1 MNISQMKSAHWPEV
15 KRIYQEGINTGQATF
30 EQRPPA
36 TWITWSEKFL
46 HHLSLV
52 CLDNEQVLGW
62 AAISRVS
69 SRKAYQG
76 VGELSLYV
84 GLNAQGK
91 GIGKELME
99 RIISDSEEAGFWT
112 LQAGIFP
119 ENVVSIQL
127 HLKYGFRIVGRRE
140 KIGKMTYGP
149 KAGEWRDVLLMERR
163 GKEPGNPAIQGK
175 EIGSSRI

>member
-1 MNISQMKSAHWPEV
+1 MNISVMESTHWPEV
-15 KRIYQEGINTGQATF
+15 KRIYQEGIDTGQATF

-52 CLDNEQVLGW
+52 CLKEDQVLGW

-69 SRKAYQG
+69 SRKVYEG

-84 GLNAQGK
+84 GPDSQGE
-91 GIGKELME
+91 GIGKMLMDA
-99 RIISDSEEAGFWT
+99 IITESEKAGFWT

-119 ENVVSIQL
+119 ENIPSINL
-127 HLKYGFRIVGRRE
+127 HQSFGFRIVGERR
-140 KIGKMTYGP
+140 KIGKMTYGSQ
-149 KAGEWRDVLLMERR
+149 AGEWRDVLLLERR
-163 GKEPGNPAIQGK
+163 KEEPDIRAQQGK
-175 EIGSSRI
+175 ET

>member
-1 MNISQMKSAHWPEV
+1 MNVSQMESAHWPEV
-15 KRIYQEGINTGQATF
+15 KRIYQEGIDTGQATF
-30 EQRPPA
+30 EKRPPA

-52 CLDNEQVLGW
+52 CLDEEQVLGW

-69 SRKAYQG
+69 SRKVYQG

-84 GLNAQGK
+84 GLNAQGQ

-99 RIISDSEEAGFWT
+99 RIIYDSEEAGFWT

-119 ENVVSIQL
+119 ENIPSINTHQSF
-127 HLKYGFRIVGRRE
+127 GFRIVGERRN
-140 KIGKMTYGP
+140 IGKMTYGP
-149 KAGEWRDVLLMERR
+149 QSGKWRDVLLLERR
-163 GKEPGNPAIQGK
+163 KEEPGNRAY
-175 EIGSSRI
+175 